1 MKRLLF
7 ILPAGL
13 ILFTTACTAALVAP
27 AAMMFEENLHKHYA
41 TATNNTSDSE
51 GQMASVPTH
60 VSGSKNKGQGI
71 SGQHVSGKTSR
82 GHISG
87 GSYSHVSGGGYY

>member
-13 ILFTTACTAALVAP
+13 ILLTTACTAALVAP
-27 AAMMFEENLHKHYA
+27 AAIMFEKSLHKSSA
-41 TATNNTSDSE
+41 TATNNTPDSK

-60 VSGSKNKGQGI
+60 VCGSANKGQGI